1 MNQLSF
7 FGDID
12 EKEMRRLVVN
22 ELKNYKALRVRMKNQ
37 EEQMQ
42 AECAVFFPKMKED
55 KKHEIRFKQI
65 ERALQNTLDNDHRQI
80 IELKYMGMRK
90 PKIPMFMT
98 N

>member
-12 EKEMRRLVVN
+12 EKEMRRLVVK
-22 ELKNYKALRVRMKNQ
+22 ELKNYKVLCVRMKNQ

-42 AECAVFFPKMKED
+42 AGCVVLFPKMKDD

-65 ERALQNTLDNDHRQI
+65 ERTLQNALDNDQRQI
-80 IELKYMGMRK
+80 IEPKYLGMRK
-90 PKIPMFMT
+90 
-98 N
+98 